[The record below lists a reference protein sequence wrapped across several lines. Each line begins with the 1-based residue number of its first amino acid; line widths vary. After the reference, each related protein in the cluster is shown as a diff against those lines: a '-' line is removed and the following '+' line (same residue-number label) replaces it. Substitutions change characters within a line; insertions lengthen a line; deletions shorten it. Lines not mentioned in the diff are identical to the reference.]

1 LKLCLEVR
9 CESGGKNAGFTIIEV
24 LIAIAVVAISLTAIG
39 ALIGTT
45 TRGVRSLEQHVALVE
60 TARTVVASLPSRTQ
74 LSLGEVVG
82 ELYGSRWRMG
92 VSPFFGNAAALAP
105 ESPWIPATISI
116 RVQSP
121 SGAILNLET
130 VRLRRRSQ

>member
-1 LKLCLEVR
+1 LCREVR
-9 CESGGKNAGFTIIEV
+9 PETVKNAGFTIIEV
-24 LIAIAVVAISLTAIG
+24 LIAIAIVAVSLTSIG
-39 ALIGTT
+39 ALTGVT

-74 LSLGEVVG
+74 LSLGEVTG

-92 VSPFFGNAAALAP
+92 VSPFLGDGGARASD
-105 ESPWIPATISI
+105 SPWIPATISI

-121 SGAILNLET
+121 SGAALNIET
-130 VRLRRRSQ
+130 VRLQPRRQ